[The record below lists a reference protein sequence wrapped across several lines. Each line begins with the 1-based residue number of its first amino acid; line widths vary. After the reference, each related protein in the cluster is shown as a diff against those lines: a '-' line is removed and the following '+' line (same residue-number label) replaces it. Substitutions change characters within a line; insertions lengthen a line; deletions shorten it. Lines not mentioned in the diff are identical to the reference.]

1 MGGGAKALA
10 ADQIFP
16 KRFVLFF
23 WGNGMLPEKWVP
35 GGIGTP
41 STGAEWVASEQLAP
55 LAHLRED
62 LSLLTGF
69 EVKAQNLSAHFSGPC
84 GLLSGF
90 PAKLAGEDKSF
101 TAPSLDQRIAN
112 ELGGDTLYRSIE
124 AAVQPGA
131 AGLSYVGTDLRN
143 PPFSDPTSLFQSL
156 FGEEF
161 TAPGEDQEPDPKLG
175 VRRSI
180 LDAVMDDMSSVMNI
194 VGAAD
199 RIRLEQHLSTVR
211 DLELRLQRME
221 EDPPNYEACSR
232 PDDVVTP
239 PDMDG
244 RPDMQGRA
252 RLTSELLTMA
262 LACDLTR
269 VASLFHSDPLCDVL
283 WPAMTAG
290 HHQLTHDEVG
300 DQPQVNQIV
309 IHTMEDLAYLIET
322 MKAVPEGEGTL
333 LDNTILLGTSDVSY
347 GRTHQID
354 EFPLILAG
362 RGGGA
367 LKAGFHY
374 RSETRANAS
383 EVPLSIMRAMG
394 MTPASYGS
402 DDSYTESGLSE
413 IEA

>member
-1 MGGGAKALA
+1 
-10 ADQIFP
+10 
-16 KRFVLFF
+16 
-23 WGNGMLPEKWVP
+23 
-35 GGIGTP
+35 
-41 STGAEWVASEQLAP
+41 
-55 LAHLRED
+55 
-62 LSLLTGF
+62 
-69 EVKAQNLSAHFSGPC
+69 
-84 GLLSGF
+84 LLSGF

-101 TAPSLDQRIAN
+101 TAPSLDQRIGN
-112 ELGGDTLYRSIE
+112 ELGGETLYRSVE

-131 AGLSYVGTDLRN
+131 GGLSYVGTDLRN
-143 PPFSDPTSLFQSL
+143 PPFSDPASLFQTL
-156 FGEEF
+156 FGEGF
-161 TAPGEDQEPDPKLG
+161 VAPGESQEPDPRLG

-180 LDAVMDDMSSVMNI
+180 LDAVMDDMSGVMNK
-194 VGAAD
+194 VGPAD

-232 PDDVVTP
+232 PDDAVTP

-244 RPDMQGRA
+244 RPDMQGRS

-283 WPAMTAG
+283 WPSMTAG

-362 RGGGA
+362 RGGGT
-367 LKAGFHY
+367 LKTGFHY

-383 EVPLSIMRAMG
+383 MVPLSIMRAMG